1 MRILIVSDCY
11 APRLGGIETQVR
23 DLARNLQAAGHEPVV
38 VTATPQGERRG
49 HSCERPDGFL
59 VHRLTARIPGEL
71 PVHPRAGAEL
81 FRLMTSMRPDVVH
94 VHVGIVS
101 PFAWSGISAARRRGL
116 PVAATFHCVLGPWA
130 GAGALAGPFSPVARW
145 RRAGVDLTAVS
156 TMLAQEVSRAG
167 AGPDVTV
174 LPNGITIEDW
184 RLRDQP
190 RQVGEQDPVKV
201 VASLR
206 WIARKCPLEVL
217 QAFTRA
223 VEVSGSRTATLAVY
237 GDGPLREQM
246 RAAVA
251 RSPLAKRIELVGRV
265 ERSRLAQ
272 DFRDADIYLQ
282 TSPADSFGIAA
293 LEGRC
298 AGLAVVGVASSGLA
312 DFITEGQDGYLA
324 DGVEGLAQALAR
336 LLTDRAVLNRIK
348 AHNLA
353 VDPLPVWS
361 SAVRLNLQAYER
373 ARAAARRRFEQR
385 RPSDGS

>member
-23 DLARNLQAAGHEPVV
+23 DLARKLLAIGHEPIV
-38 VTATPQGERRG
+38 VTATPEGTGRG
-49 HSCERPDGFL
+49 HSIEDPDGFK
-59 VHRLTARIPGEL
+59 VHRITAPIPGEL
-71 PVHPRAGAEL
+71 PVHPRAGREL
-81 FRLMTSMRPDVVH
+81 FQLMTSLRPDVVH
-94 VHVGIVS
+94 VHVGIIS
-101 PFAWSGISAARRRGL
+101 PFAWSGLEAAIRRGL

-130 GAGALAGPFSPVARW
+130 AAGALAGPLSPVAHW

-167 AGPDVTV
+167 GGQAVTV

-184 RLRDQP
+184 RLRQSPRLVGPGQP
-190 RQVGEQDPVKV
+190 IRV

-206 WIARKCPLEVL
+206 WIARKCPMEVL
-217 QAFTRA
+217 EAFSRA
-223 VEVSGSRTATLAVY
+223 IEITGCETATLDVY
-237 GDGPLREQM
+237 GDGPLREKM
-246 RAAVA
+246 HATVAA
-251 RSPLAKRIELVGRV
+251 SPLAERINLVGRV

-272 DFRDADIYLQ
+272 DFQAADIYLQ

-298 AGLAVVGVASSGLA
+298 AGLAVVGVAASGLA
-312 DFITEGQDGYLA
+312 DFISDGQDGYLA
-324 DGVEGLAQALAR
+324 DGVAGLAQALAR
-336 LLTDRAVLNRIK
+336 LLTDLDDLNRIK

-361 SAVRLNLQAYER
+361 SAVQLNVQAYER
-373 ARAAARRRFEQR
+373 ARATARGRYERRRA
-385 RPSDGS
+385 

>member
-23 DLARNLQAAGHEPVV
+23 DLARNLLAAGHEPIV
-38 VTATPQGERRG
+38 VTATPQGAQRG
-49 HSCERPDGFL
+49 HSCERPDGFA
-59 VHRLTARIPGEL
+59 VHRLTARLPAEL
-71 PVHPRAGAEL
+71 PVHPRAGTEL
-81 FRLMTSMRPDVVH
+81 FRLMTVLRPDVVH

-101 PFAWSGISAARRRGL
+101 PFAWSGIAAARRRGL

-130 GAGALAGPFSPVARW
+130 DAGALAGPLSPVSRW

-167 AGPDVTV
+167 AGKEVTV
-174 LPNGITIEDW
+174 LPNGITVEDW

-190 RQVGEQDPVKV
+190 RQVGERDPVKV

-223 VEVSGSRTATLAVY
+223 VEVSGSTTATLAVY

-246 RAAVA
+246 HEVVS
-251 RSPLAKRIELVGRV
+251 RSPLAERIELVGRV

-272 DFRDADIYLQ
+272 DFQYADIYLQ

-298 AGLAVVGVASSGLA
+298 AGLAVVGVASSGVA

-324 DGVEGLAQALAR
+324 EGVEGLAQALAR
-336 LLTDRAVLNRIK
+336 LLTDREALNRIK

-361 SAVRLNLQAYER
+361 SAVGLNLQAYER
-373 ARAAARRRFEQR
+373 ARATARRRFQQR
-385 RPSDGS
+385 LAGR